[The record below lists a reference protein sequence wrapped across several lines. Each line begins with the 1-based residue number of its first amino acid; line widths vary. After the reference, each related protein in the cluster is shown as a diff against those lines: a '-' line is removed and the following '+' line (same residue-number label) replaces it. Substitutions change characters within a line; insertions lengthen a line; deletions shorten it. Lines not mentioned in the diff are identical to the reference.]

1 MPARA
6 KTRSRGFGFADSP
19 APSGGRSTSAI
30 LQADTHSHGMDL
42 YVRMVCGRL
51 DREAKPRVAKTDQSV
66 VNLRI
71 VIVQPVIGVLHS
83 LQAKDG
89 TPLDPK
95 RSRESEALS
104 FDFQIRVGPG
114 PKFFGDQVRPEG
126 PVRRFVYIRI
136 GQLAGDPSSPWSR
149 RMKIDIHDIGQDLLD
164 LAANERGVI
173 ETTIIGTDKDGTPA
187 CATVQPAARRIVKQ

>member
-1 MPARA
+1 MA
-6 KTRSRGFGFADSP
+6 KA
-19 APSGGRSTSAI
+19 
-30 LQADTHSHGMDL
+30 
-42 YVRMVCGRL
+42 
-51 DREAKPRVAKTDQSV
+51 DQSV

-71 VIVQPVIGVLHS
+71 VIEQPVIGVQHS

-95 RSRESEALS
+95 RSGEGEALS

-136 GQLAGDPSSPWSR
+136 GQSAGDPASPWSR

-164 LAANERGVI
+164 RAAGEGAVI
-173 ETTIIGTDKDGTPA
+173 ETTVIGTDKHGTPA
-187 CATVQPAARRIVKQ
+187 CATVRPSGRRIVEH